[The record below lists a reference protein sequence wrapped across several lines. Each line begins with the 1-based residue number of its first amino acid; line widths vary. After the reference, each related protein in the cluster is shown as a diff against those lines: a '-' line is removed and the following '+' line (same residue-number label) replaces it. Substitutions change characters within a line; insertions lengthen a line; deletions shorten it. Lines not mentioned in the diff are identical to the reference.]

1 MIGYRFTKYI
11 PSAQRTNSAFEN
23 LLKIFLDLLLITSGN
38 VSEALDWMND
48 IDRQYKIT
56 NDDYGMG
63 DFIEDL
69 KKQGYIK
76 EDENGIRLIPTSKKS
91 ENR

>member
-1 MIGYRFTKYI
+1 M
-11 PSAQRTNSAFEN
+11 
-23 LLKIFLDLLLITSGN
+23 LLKP
-38 VSEALDWMND
+38 LDWMND

-76 EDENGIRLIPTSKKS
+76 EDENGIQLYTNFKDRSYHTEKIS
-91 ENR
+91 